1 MKTAKQ
7 RSRHGNKQGRG
18 KSMGN
23 VINRV
28 FDSSGPEGKVRGT
41 PQQVIEKY
49 DLLARDAS
57 LAGDRVAAENFQQH
71 AEHYLRLL
79 SRAQKEQD
87 SRRDPNHQRSNGNG
101 ADRSRPRQDP
111 GAAAQPDIPSEQPVV
126 DAMPAEGDPVQ
137 VDAAEG
143 ENEAG
148 GQKRRG
154 RRTGSESSEMAAK

>member
-7 RSRHGNKQGRG
+7 RSRHGNKPGRG

-87 SRRDPNHQRSNGNG
+87 SRREPSPQRQNGNG
-101 ADRSRPRQDP
+101 VDRTRPRQNP
-111 GAAAQPDIPSEQPVV
+111 GAAAQPDIPHEQPTV
-126 DAMPAEGDPVQ
+126 DAMPADGDSMPA
-137 VDAAEG
+137 DGEKAA
-143 ENEAG
+143 A

-154 RRTGSESSEMAAK
+154 GRTGSEPSEMAAK

>member
-79 SRAQKEQD
+79 SRAQREQD
-87 SRRDPNHQRSNGNG
+87 SRREPSHLRQSANG

-111 GAAAQPDIPSEQPVV
+111 GAAAQPDIPHEQPTV
-126 DAMPAEGDPVQ
+126 DTMPADGDSVPV
-137 VDAAEG
+137 DG
-143 ENEAG
+143 EKAAG
-148 GQKRRG
+148 GQKRRT
-154 RRTGSESSEMAAK
+154 RRTGSESPEIAAK